1 MSLGNQNWVSVVN
14 KAVDV
19 NSDHEG
25 LSAIV
30 VNLDTNKV
38 YLIAT
43 AKNVNY
49 VEFRS
54 AIQSY
59 LGLKDSAATN
69 DPAWKGLFL
78 DGGASTQLRCA
89 EVPGHRSEIE
99 SKLSIQRY
107 DLADSIP

>member
-1 MSLGNQNWVSVVN
+1 MDYLSGGFESY
-14 KAVDV
+14 
-19 NSDHEG
+19 HEG

-43 AKNVNY
+43 SKEVNY

-89 EVPGHRSEIE
+89 EAEITTGRVLCQVIVLK
-99 SKLSIQRY
+99 SK
-107 DLADSIP
+107 AH